1 MSSTAAEEVPGEQS
15 ADDEQQQ
22 QYEPEPPVALGRRP
36 CRLGDLLLRDG
47 GGGGEESPDQL
58 VDAARTCAASA
69 RTVDPVEPRRLLV
82 RGEGREPVARL
93 WGTIERRC
101 DVGRKL
107 SASCHRPLLPVRGR
121 TNRQSQ
127 ADFLPMLAAPP
138 TPLICIDPGHG
149 TIPAIGRQTEPIG
162 PGSSQL
168 KIKDG
173 GGTAGEAPVALAIAL
188 KTRALLKGD
197 GYRVAMTR
205 TGRTYAGG
213 NIERARFCNVRHA
226 ALMIRIHADGSTDRS
241 LHGVKTLVPA
251 LHRGWTDDIYASS
264 IRAAR
269 KVQSAVVRQT
279 RALDLGL
286 VQRSDLTGFNWA
298 NVPAVLVECGFMT
311 NPAEARLLRSNAY
324 QLKIA
329 RGLTAGAEAFAPL

>member
-1 MSSTAAEEVPGEQS
+1 
-15 ADDEQQQ
+15 
-22 QYEPEPPVALGRRP
+22 
-36 CRLGDLLLRDG
+36 
-47 GGGGEESPDQL
+47 
-58 VDAARTCAASA
+58 
-69 RTVDPVEPRRLLV
+69 
-82 RGEGREPVARL
+82 
-93 WGTIERRC
+93 
-101 DVGRKL
+101 
-107 SASCHRPLLPVRGR
+107 
-121 TNRQSQ
+121 
-127 ADFLPMLAAPP
+127 MLAAPP

-162 PGSSQL
+162 PSSSQL

-188 KTRALLKGD
+188 RTRAMLRRD

-226 ALMIRIHADGSTDRS
+226 ALMIRIHADGSSDSS
-241 LHGVKTLVPA
+241 LHGLKTLVPA
-251 LHRGWTDDIYASS
+251 LHRGWTDDIYSSS
-264 IRAAR
+264 IRAGR

-286 VQRSDLTGFNWA
+286 LQRSDLTGFNWA
-298 NVPAVLVECGFMT
+298 NVPAILVECGFMT

-324 QLKIA
+324 QSKIA